1 MRGWTLPSGLL
12 IAVALAGCGDDQPAA
27 PPDTTPTPTPTP
39 LPDPTTGG
47 LCAPGQICT
56 VAGTGIAGD
65 GQDGL
70 PARETRLYLPQDT
83 TVGPDGRLFVVDWNN
98 HRIRV
103 IEADWTMHIVAGIGE
118 LGLAAD
124 DPTTDRLNHPTNVT
138 FDPMGSPDEMWIAA
152 WHNSRVKKVD
162 LTSGTITDVCGTGK
176 RGFAGNDG
184 PAAAATLDLPV
195 AIVFDAAGNMLIADQ
210 ANQMI
215 RRVDRTTGMISTIAG
230 TGHCA
235 DAVNPNPC
243 VLNDGGPATAAGF
256 HFPIGQMAA
265 PGGRIALAAD
275 GTIYVADTDNYRV
288 RRIDSAGIITTFAGN
303 GTWGLAGDGGPATDA
318 QLGRLSDVAV
328 GANGRVYIADTDNEC
343 VRVVTPDGIIATF
356 AGQCGMAGFAGDNGP
371 AGAALLD
378 HPTGVEIGRQ
388 GEVYIADN
396 HNQRIRVV
404 YPDLP
409 QLP

>member
-1 MRGWTLPSGLL
+1 M
-12 IAVALAGCGDDQPAA
+12 D
-27 PPDTTPTPTPTP
+27 
-39 LPDPTTGG
+39 
-47 LCAPGQICT
+47 
-56 VAGTGIAGD
+56 
-65 GQDGL
+65 
-70 PARETRLYLPQDT
+70 
-83 TVGPDGRLFVVDWNN
+83 
-98 HRIRV
+98 
-103 IEADWTMHIVAGIGE
+103 
-118 LGLAAD
+118 
-124 DPTTDRLNHPTNVT
+124 
-138 FDPMGSPDEMWIAA
+138 SPDELWIAA
-152 WHNSRVKKVD
+152 WHNSRIKKVD
-162 LTSGTITDVCGTGK
+162 LPSGTITDVCGTGK

-288 RRIDSAGIITTFAGN
+288 RRIDAAGIITTFAGN
-303 GTWGLAGDGGPATDA
+303 GTWGFGGDGGPATDA

-328 GANGRVYIADTDNEC
+328 GADGRVYIADTDNEC

-356 AGQCGMAGFAGDNGP
+356 AGQCGKSGFAGDNGP
-371 AGAALLD
+371 AGEALLD
-378 HPTGVEIGRQ
+378 HPTGVEIGRL

-404 YPDLP
+404 YLQVP
-409 QLP
+409 